1 MHGTARKMDQYLLLA
16 LIITRGLSANQRST
30 FGECVSAISARDSN
44 TFCRY
49 VTRFVIGPHFPCG
62 VAKDQWQLT
71 FHGRETVSPSEVR
84 DGRSVDQN
92 RQADGW
98 CVSASSHAIGLLY
111 CVLVT
116 KVIVVSTA
124 DTGLCTVF
132 SSLVVAPSILLLL
145 LLSACRWLLDSL
157 PARHTLTS
165 PPLHC
170 EHGDQVNRC
179 TSARRFCASYLC
191 VLGVDNVSE
200 SCVHYRQRRP
210 QLEAALGC
218 VVLCLTHTT
227 AGWSENLLLL
237 KQRIKKKWDWVGK
250 RREGL

>member
-1 MHGTARKMDQYLLLA
+1 MDQYLLLA

-44 TFCRY
+44 TFSRY
-49 VTRFVIGPHFPCG
+49 VTRFVIGSYFPRG
-62 VAKDQWQLT
+62 VPKGQWQLALLS
-71 FHGRETVSPSEVR
+71 RKIVSPSEVR

-124 DTGLCTVF
+124 DTGSCTVL
-132 SSLVVAPSILLLL
+132 SSLVVAPSIVLLLL
-145 LLSACRWLLDSL
+145 LPACRWLLDSL
-157 PARHTLTS
+157 PARHTLTP

-170 EHGDQVNRC
+170 EHGDQVNLY
-179 TSARRFCASYLC
+179 TSGIWFC
-191 VLGVDNVSE
+191 G
-200 SCVHYRQRRP
+200 
-210 QLEAALGC
+210 
-218 VVLCLTHTT
+218 
-227 AGWSENLLLL
+227 
-237 KQRIKKKWDWVGK
+237 
-250 RREGL
+250 